1 MATNFKLFLYMKQI
15 NEYIFEKLKIDKEV
29 NKKISEDNLYKV
41 KAGDKVLIIAK
52 SPKSNDSRK
61 YINVSVGTIEK
72 IQTETFEVGGK
83 HQMVYIDKLEDPLFM
98 EDPKKTS
105 PNIPNTFAFRSTF
118 DRKWKAAATR
128 EKADMLLQNAQK
140 NIKSKYFFSTFWL
153 DSTHTKQ
160 TTIDLLRR
168 ELNI

>member
-1 MATNFKLFLYMKQI
+1 MI
-15 NEYIFEKLKIDKEV
+15 NLNKYIIEKLKIDKEV

-61 YINVSVGTIEK
+61 YINVSVGTVEK
-72 IQTETFEVGGK
+72 IQTETKEAGGK
-83 HQMVYIDKLEDPLFM
+83 YQMVYIDKLEEPLFM
-98 EDPKKTS
+98 EDTKKL

-160 TTIDLLRR
+160 TTIDLLRK
-168 ELNI
+168 ELDI

>member
-1 MATNFKLFLYMKQI
+1 MI
-15 NEYIFEKLKIDKEV
+15 NLNTYIIEKLKIDKEV
-29 NKKISEDNLYKV
+29 NKKISENNPYKV
-41 KAGDKVLIIAK
+41 KVGDKVLIIAK
-52 SPKSNDSRK
+52 SHKSNDSRK
-61 YINVSVGTIEK
+61 YITINVGTIDK
-72 IQTETFEVGGK
+72 IQTETFEAGGK

-98 EDPKKTS
+98 EDSKKL

-118 DRKWKAAATR
+118 DKKWKAAATR

-140 NIKSKYFFSTFWL
+140 HIKSKYFLGTFWL

-160 TTIDLLRR
+160 TTIDLIRR